1 MAEPSAVRRRQF
13 PFQGSLRCTYASPER
28 GGARSAGGGV
38 QITQTLAAPIYGG
51 QRSSPEPAAAS
62 GSRPCRPAAPTI
74 NPQGILRIRRIRE
87 LQFMVPEF
95 VARTG
100 GSQWQSVL
108 PTGSQ
113 WQSAGPTFNPQGTL
127 RIRRIRELQFMVPEF
142 VARTGGSQCVQ
153 AQPALE
159 KLKRAGLP
167 WGQRCAIILE

>member
-1 MAEPSAVRRRQF
+1 MAEPSAARRRQF
-13 PFQGSLRCTYASPER
+13 PFQGSLCVTPIKAFPEK

-74 NPQGILRIRRIRE
+74 
-87 LQFMVPEF
+87 
-95 VARTG
+95 
-100 GSQWQSVL
+100 
-108 PTGSQ
+108 
-113 WQSAGPTFNPQGTL
+113 NPQGTL

>member
-13 PFQGSLRCTYASPER
+13 PFQGSLCVTPIKAFPEK

-100 GSQWQSVL
+100 GSEWQSAL
-108 PTGSQ
+108 PTGSADL
-113 WQSAGPTFNPQGTL
+113 QSAGNPADSQNSGTPIYGS
-127 RIRRIRELQFMVPEF
+127 RIRRQNR
-142 VARTGGSQCVQ
+142 R
-153 AQPALE
+153 QPV
-159 KLKRAGLP
+159 RAGSACP
-167 WGQRCAIILE
+167 GEVKAGGIAMGTKVCYNTGMTK